1 VEPGDGAVSIRG
13 MEIEEGEIGRDGA
26 TQQAA
31 IRRRWSSR
39 PHEQLLGMVIL
50 SVALVVGSLA
60 VDDGLR
66 SRNQLP
72 KSDQVTVTGSA
83 EQAVT
88 ADTFEWDASVAS
100 TQPTTAS
107 ALTQLDR
114 WTAQIRA
121 ALDNAGAHD
130 NEITFGSVTVQPNT
144 DDSGD
149 VSSFTESQTVTVQS
163 DRLSAMGHVLGVS
176 NQLLSINVP
185 FIAQGP
191 QYTFSGLKRLRPVL
205 TAEAT
210 ADARVRARAA
220 IGRNAHLGR
229 LISISVGQFSVDA
242 PGSVN
247 IGSGDYDT
255 STIQQVV
262 SVPVSA
268 TFSLSS

>member
-1 VEPGDGAVSIRG
+1 MDIQEGGTDPDGRP
-13 MEIEEGEIGRDGA
+13 
-26 TQQAA
+26 QQAPT
-31 IRRRWSSR
+31 RRRWSAR
-39 PHEQLLGMVIL
+39 PHEQLVGLVFL
-50 SVALVVGSLA
+50 SVAIVIGSLS

-66 SRNQLP
+66 SRNQP
-72 KSDQVTVTGSA
+72 PRTDQVTVTGSA

-100 TQPTTAS
+100 TQQTTAS
-107 ALTQLDR
+107 ALAQLNK

-121 ALDNAGAHD
+121 ALDKAGAHD
-130 NEITFGSVTVQPNT
+130 NEITFGSVTVQPDT
-144 DDSGD
+144 DDDGD
-149 VSSFTESQTVTVQS
+149 ITNFTESESVTVQS

-176 NQLLSINVP
+176 NKLLALNVP

-191 QYTFSGLKRLRPVL
+191 EYIYSGLKRLRPVL

-220 IGRNAHLGR
+220 IGRNSQLGR
-229 LISISVGQFSVDA
+229 LVSISVGQFSVDA

-268 TFSLSS
+268 TYSISS